1 MMWLFSSKLPI
12 LFFFLSTITAT
23 IFVFDHAN
31 HTRKKMKSS
40 CVQWVSFYAQ
50 IAYCLKTEAL
60 VVAQSYRSRD
70 ANPNE
75 LKGMNTEAWRF
86 RINKVRCVIFGCS
99 NPSLVRKV

>member
-1 MMWLFSSKLPI
+1 
-12 LFFFLSTITAT
+12 
-23 IFVFDHAN
+23 
-31 HTRKKMKSS
+31 MKSS

-75 LKGMNTEAWRF
+75 LKGMNTEA
-86 RINKVRCVIFGCS
+86 
-99 NPSLVRKV
+99 

>member
-1 MMWLFSSKLPI
+1 MMWLCSSKLPVHSVRF
-12 LFFFLSTITAT
+12 LFFLSVISVT

-70 ANPNE
+70 ANPNV
-75 LKGMNTEAWRF
+75 LKGMNTEA
-86 RINKVRCVIFGCS
+86 
-99 NPSLVRKV
+99 